1 MTSDMIVRV
10 QQDEFSALDRRD
22 PRRNQPLIVHSRPG
36 EPAQDMV
43 ILVHGWGGG
52 RYTTWR
58 QMAAL
63 LFSDL
68 PTFDIGLY
76 DYPSGPRRV
85 PGTGPDLGRQAAN
98 LADSVRDCGYRG
110 VALVCHS
117 LGGLVAGRAIVNLIH
132 SQAAD
137 RSGRLATDRLAG
149 LFLCGSPM
157 AGTRLVPGALRW
169 MTPDF
174 RWLSPHSRAVTEIAK
189 AFADRVVSAPPAKP
203 GQLMLPVYAMIGG
216 KDRVVDEFSARGA
229 IPSDHCLNAAGGHL
243 GLIRPETRDDQGY
256 RWLLSHV
263 RGELVEHAERGQ
275 QAESAGVRRPGGPA
289 GTTPA
294 GTRFSFSADTVEKD
308 ADVVGAD
315 RIRDNVQADIKFRII
330 KGKVKGAG
338 DVGGK
343 P

>member
-1 MTSDMIVRV
+1 LASDMIVRV
-10 QQDEFSALDRRD
+10 EQDAFRALDRGD
-22 PRRNQPLIVHSRPG
+22 PRRNQPLIIHGRPG
-36 EPAQDMV
+36 DPAQDMV

-52 RYTTWR
+52 RYTTWDR
-58 QMAAL
+58 MAEF

-68 PTFDIGLY
+68 TCDIGLY
-76 DYPSGPRRV
+76 DYPSGPRRL
-85 PGTGPDLGRQAAN
+85 PGTGSDLERQAAS

-117 LGGLVAGRAIVNLIH
+117 LGGLVAARAIVNLIH

-137 RSGRLATDRLAG
+137 RSGRLATERLVG

-157 AGTRLVPGALRW
+157 AGTRRVPGALSW

-189 AFADRVVSAPPAKP
+189 AFADRVVSAPPPKA
-203 GQLMLPVYAMIGG
+203 GQLVLPVYAMIGG

-229 IPSDHCLNAAGGHL
+229 IPSDYCLNVIGGHRDL
-243 GLIRPETRDDQGY
+243 VRPKSRDDRGY
-256 RWLLSHV
+256 RWLLSQV
-263 RGELVEHAERGQ
+263 RGELAEHAERVH
-275 QAESAGVRRPGGPA
+275 QAESASGHQPVEPA
-289 GTTPA
+289 GATPA
-294 GTRFSFSADTVEKD
+294 GTRFSFSADMVDKE
-308 ADVVGAD
+308 ADVVAAD
-315 RIRDNVQADIKFRII
+315 SIGDNVQADIRFGII

-343 P
+343 R